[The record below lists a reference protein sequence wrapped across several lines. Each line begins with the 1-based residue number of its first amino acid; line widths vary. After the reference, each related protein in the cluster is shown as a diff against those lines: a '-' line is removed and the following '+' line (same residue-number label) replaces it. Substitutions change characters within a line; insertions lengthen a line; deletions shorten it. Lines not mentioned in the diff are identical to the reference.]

1 MLNFKNKLIDLGK
14 LTEKLIKRNICIKK
28 KDLVE
33 GVNNFDE
40 LIVFKKSNTI
50 VAYDRIC
57 NHAGGKLITKGKNYV
72 CPIHNWEFNPAKGT
86 YFNKFKKPPLLVE
99 DLKSHV
105 KVWFEEKKPIIQKK
119 NKYDKHLNIR
129 FFNHAFLIVSNSD
142 FSFATDP
149 WAFGPSFIN
158 GWWLKNNTKNDWV
171 KKLNDCDFVYI
182 SHNHPDHLNEYTLN
196 FLEKKKPI
204 LVPNFVDRSTEIKL
218 KNLGFKNVIPINFNK
233 VINFKNS
240 NLNFTI
246 LKSGDF
252 RNDSGIYF
260 SVGNT
265 TSLFDVDANSINFF
279 NLPEVDIY
287 ASSYAG
293 GAAGYP
299 LIFENYTDLQ
309 KKKNYEKCWQ
319 FFLSKKDSKFKKIKS

>member
-1 MLNFKNKLIDLGK
+1 MLNFKDKLIDLGK

-40 LIVFKKSNTI
+40 LIVFKKGNTI

-149 WAFGPSFIN
+149 WAFGPSFVN

-196 FLEKKKPI
+196 FLEKNKPI

-218 KNLGFKNVIPINFNK
+218 KNLGFKNIIPINFNK
-233 VINFKNS
+233 VINF
-240 NLNFTI
+240 
-246 LKSGDF
+246 
-252 RNDSGIYF
+252 
-260 SVGNT
+260 
-265 TSLFDVDANSINFF
+265 
-279 NLPEVDIY
+279 
-287 ASSYAG
+287 
-293 GAAGYP
+293 
-299 LIFENYTDLQ
+299 
-309 KKKNYEKCWQ
+309 W
-319 FFLSKKDSKFKKIKS
+319 